1 MPTIAM
7 PEVSPT
13 NEKGDRIRQVKVSS
27 LTLPL
32 AGSAPVVIADRSELK
47 STFRKAA
54 LPPRYNR
61 CPPLLGSLLQT
72 RSLPGL
78 RAHE

>member
-32 AGSAPVVIADRSELK
+32 AVPVSDAKVLPAPK
-47 STFRKAA
+47 SR
-54 LPPRYNR
+54 
-61 CPPLLGSLLQT
+61 
-72 RSLPGL
+72 
-78 RAHE
+78 